1 MNPEDSSLFV
11 QSLATG
17 LSVLDAFTTDR
28 PSMNLREIAEA
39 ASVTKS
45 AAQRFT
51 HTLVTLGLLRKDATS
66 KRFSLSARTLNTGY
80 RYLQT
85 HVLLERANPYLL
97 ELNRQTGETVN
108 LAELDSGEMVYIGR
122 FPSPHRAVV
131 HMPVGRRL
139 PIFCSSAGRA
149 FLSCLPDEQVEHILT
164 SSERPNFTPHT
175 ITDINTLMGTIARVR
190 ETGFA
195 YSIEE
200 FYLSDLAFAVPVY
213 NIRGE
218 PVAAVNLSVSTA
230 YWSFER
236 AVAELVPKL
245 IHTARLISTKP
256 PTSRAMEPFQ
266 IGYGK
271 VRDKLRH
278 S

>member
-139 PIFCSSAGRA
+139 PISVHRRAARFSPACQTSRSS
-149 FLSCLPDEQVEHILT
+149 T
-164 SSERPNFTPHT
+164 SS
-175 ITDINTLMGTIARVR
+175 L
-190 ETGFA
+190 
-195 YSIEE
+195 
-200 FYLSDLAFAVPVY
+200 
-213 NIRGE
+213 
-218 PVAAVNLSVSTA
+218 AVNG
-230 YWSFER
+230 R
-236 AVAELVPKL
+236 
-245 IHTARLISTKP
+245 ISPRTP
-256 PTSRAMEPFQ
+256 LPISIP
-266 IGYGK
+266 
-271 VRDKLRH
+271 
-278 S
+278 